1 MNHSQEHYEVQS
13 LQREHIKYTSK
24 VLYLFIIYEYIY
36 IYKKKKQRDR
46 KHAAALELKV

>member
-36 IYKKKKQRDR
+36 IYIYKKNREI
-46 KHAAALELKV
+46 AAALELKV